1 MKLAVKEIAVDTAI
15 LSRDIGRLESLLTR
29 LESGRRKMTQE
40 IQELNTMWQGPS
52 NQAFNIQFQTDCG
65 CLENMCKTIR
75 EMIQAMEQAKT
86 EYDLCDNKVKEMIV
100 ALRV

>member
-40 IQELNTMWQGPS
+40 IQELNTMCPPIRHS
-52 NQAFNIQFQTDCG
+52 TYSFRQTAAVWKICVRQSG
-65 CLENMCKTIR
+65 K
-75 EMIQAMEQAKT
+75 
-86 EYDLCDNKVKEMIV
+86 
-100 ALRV
+100 